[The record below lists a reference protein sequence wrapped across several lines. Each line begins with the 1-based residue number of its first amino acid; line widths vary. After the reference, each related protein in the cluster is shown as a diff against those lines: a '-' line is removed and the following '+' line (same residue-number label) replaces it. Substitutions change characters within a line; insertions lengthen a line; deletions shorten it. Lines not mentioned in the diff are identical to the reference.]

1 MPRIFAQRTIR
12 LAPTGIPVNA
22 PSVNTVPVAAQTTPQ
37 GTAKQFSESG
47 GNVVKIADVDT
58 PIITTTVSC
67 SVGTVE
73 VIPNPATFISYNNT
87 TRVIVS
93 GSVANVN
100 RVLNGMYYRPPP
112 ATDVTAVITLRTTDG
127 LNVDTDSF
135 NVTVGIGTPPPP
147 TPQPPVNTVTSAKTT
162 AYQTALNLASANI
175 SVYDADTPSLTTTLT
190 MTGGACGV
198 SAAGGASVTGN
209 NTGLVTISGTQAQI
223 NAALATLVYTPSAGF
238 TGAGQIA
245 MSTSDGSLVDYDTIA
260 ITVQAPVGAPVNT
273 VPVQRSMSMNGTQ
286 TFSVANGF
294 PISVADPNSTSVQVN
309 MSCNNGKLKAVVT
322 GAANL
327 ADGFPPKINYAFW
340 TAYDTTSL
348 LNVSQNF
355 NVIGLFNFRNGGNGL
370 GGGAASWPWGA
381 GTPSPGDV
389 ASVVARGQKVIVII
403 GGYGN
408 TFFYQTQQES
418 DALLASL
425 TPFING
431 LGGAAAIS
439 GVEFNNWTGDPV
451 GDYATQLIYIAGKL
465 KTQYGSNFSISFPV
479 KNNSTANRNLM
490 LAMHNA
496 GCLTWVSPQY
506 TDNAAYKTAGVPKG
520 QIDTWLATP
529 LPTTKVL
536 MGLSSNYNTT
546 TDSLTIAECTR
557 EWDAAYAANP
567 TLRGVSCY
575 NAHLDLTATSPNQFA
590 NTFKARFDTAMQT
603 GAGITGNDTNSLAI
617 SGTLAQVNAA
627 LDGLTYKP
635 NSAFTGGDTIT
646 ITTSDGTLSDTDT
659 IGVMVINA

>member
-1 MPRIFAQRTIR
+1 MPRIFAKWPMRI
-12 LAPTGIPVNA
+12 APSGIPSNA
-22 PSVNTVPVAAQTTPQ
+22 PPINTVPATQTTPQ

-47 GNVVKIADVDT
+47 GNVVKVGDVDT
-58 PIITTTVSC
+58 PIVTATLLTTV
-67 SVGTVE
+67 GTIE
-73 VIPNPATFISYNNT
+73 LIPNASTFIVSNNT
-87 TRVIVS
+87 SRASVT

-100 RVLNGMYYRPPP
+100 RALNGMFFRPP
-112 ATDVTAVITLRTTDG
+112 AGVDVTAVITLRTTDG
-127 LNVDTDSF
+127 YNIDTDSF
-135 NVTVGIGTPPPP
+135 NVTVGVGTPPAPS
-147 TPQPPVNTVTSAKTT
+147 PQPPVNTVTSAKTT
-162 AYQTALNLASANI
+162 PYQTALNLASANI
-175 SVYDADTPSLTTTLT
+175 SVYDSDTPSLTTTLT
-190 MTGGACGV
+190 MTGGIGTV
-198 SAAGGASVTGN
+198 SAAGGASVSGN
-209 NTGLVTISGTQAQI
+209 STNLVTISGTQAQI

-238 TGAGQIA
+238 TGAGQIQMA
-245 MSTSDGSLVDYDTIA
+245 TSDGVLVDIDTIA

-286 TFSVANGF
+286 TFSVANGY

-309 MSCNNGKLKAVVT
+309 MSCLNGKLKAVVT

-327 ADGFPPKINYAFW
+327 ADGYPPKINYAFW

-348 LNVSQNF
+348 LNVSTNF

-389 ASVVARGQKVIVII
+389 ASVVARGQKVVVII

-408 TFFYQTQQES
+408 TFFYQTQGES

-520 QIDTWLATP
+520 QIDTWIATP
-529 LPTTKVL
+529 LPATKLL
-536 MGLSSNYNTT
+536 MGLSSNYNMA
-546 TDSLTIAECTR
+546 TDSLTLAECTR
-557 EWDAAYAANP
+557 EWDAAYAANA

-575 NAHLDLTATSPNQFA
+575 NAHLDNQISYAFA
-590 NTFKARFDTAMQT
+590 NAFKARFDTAMQT
-603 GAGITGNDTNSLAI
+603 GAGITGNDSNSLAI

-635 NSAFTGGDTIT
+635 NSSFTGGDTIT